1 MRNRYSD
8 YMLWAKLHSKARYNL
23 ATSGVGA
30 FPLSELGVT
39 IDQLEINGDSTYG
52 YAPLQHAIAKK
63 CEVSPHRVV
72 AAAGT
77 SMANHLAMA
86 ALLDPGDEVVMEHP
100 IYELLVSTAKYFG
113 ANVKTFPRIE
123 SEGYA
128 LNPAAIKKAISSKTK
143 LIVITNLHNPSSVL
157 TPDAT
162 LREVGG
168 IARSV
173 GAHVIVDEV
182 YLDAVY
188 ENTPRTS
195 FHLGPEFIVTNSL
208 TKVYGLS
215 GLRCGWILAQP
226 DLADKMWRLN
236 DLFGSIPA
244 HPAELLSVIA
254 FQHLDKI
261 RARARKIVEADRAAL
276 TTFLDAQVG
285 PGDTQA
291 GRGETKAEGRDEQ
304 RATHLTAIR
313 TQFGTT
319 SFLGLKSQEGNPANA
334 DEFLTKLRRDHDT
347 SAVPGRFFGMPDHF
361 RIGMGVNHE
370 MFTEGLSH
378 IAQALRS

>member
-1 MRNRYSD
+1 MKNRHSD
-8 YMLWAKLHSKARYNL
+8 YMNWAKLHSKARYNL

-30 FPLSELGVT
+30 FPLRELGVT

-52 YAPLQHAIAKK
+52 YAPLQEAIAKK
-63 CEVSPHRVV
+63 CEVSPDSVV

-86 ALLDPGDEVVMEHP
+86 ALLEPGDEVLMEHP
-100 IYELLVSTAKYFG
+100 TYELLVSTARYFG
-113 ANVKTFPRIE
+113 ADVKTFARLE
-123 SEGYA
+123 SERYA
-128 LNPAAIKKAISSKTK
+128 LNPATVRKAVSAKTK

-157 TPDAT
+157 ATDAT
-162 LREVGG
+162 LCEVGD
-168 IARSV
+168 IASSI
-173 GAHVIVDEV
+173 GAHVLVDEV

-188 ENTPRTS
+188 ENTPRTA

-236 DLFGSIPA
+236 DLFSSIPA

-254 FQHLDKI
+254 LQHLDKI
-261 RARARKIVEADRAAL
+261 RERARKIVEADRAVL
-276 TTFLDAQVG
+276 SRFLDEHTPQHLSAV
-285 PGDTQA
+285 
-291 GRGETKAEGRDEQ
+291 RTK
-304 RATHLTAIR
+304 
-313 TQFGTT
+313 FGTT
-319 SFLGLKSQEGNPANA
+319 SFAGLRKGTSE
-334 DEFLTKLRRDHDT
+334 EFLTALRRDSET
-347 SAVPGRFFGMPDHF
+347 TVVPGRFFGMPNYF

-370 MFTEGLSH
+370 MFTEGLRR
-378 IAQALRS
+378 IARTLS

>member
-1 MRNRYSD
+1 MKNRHSD
-8 YMLWAKLHSKARYNL
+8 YMNWAKLHSKARYNL

-30 FPLSELGVT
+30 FPLRELGVT

-52 YAPLQHAIAKK
+52 YAPLQQAIAKK
-63 CEVSPHRVV
+63 CEVSTDCVV

-86 ALLDPGDEVVMEHP
+86 ALLEPGDEVLMEHP
-100 IYELLVSTAKYFG
+100 TYELLVSTARYFG
-113 ANVKTFPRIE
+113 ADVKSFPRLE

-128 LNPAAIKKAISSKTK
+128 LNLATIKKAISAKTK

-157 TPDAT
+157 APDAT
-162 LREVGG
+162 FREIGD

-173 GAHVIVDEV
+173 RAHILVDEV
-182 YLDAVY
+182 YLDAAY

-195 FHLGPEFIVTNSL
+195 FHLGSEFIVTNSL

-226 DLADKMWRLN
+226 DLANKMWRLN

-254 FQHLDKI
+254 LQQLDKI
-261 RARARKIVEADRAAL
+261 RERARKVVEADRAVLAN
-276 TTFLDAQVG
+276 FLDAQV
-285 PGDTQA
+285 P
-291 GRGETKAEGRDEQ
+291 
-304 RATHLTAIR
+304 THLTAVR

-319 SFLGLKSQEGNPANA
+319 SFLGLKSREGKSAN
-334 DEFLTKLRRDHDT
+334 DEFLSKLRRDHET
-347 SAVPGRFFGMPDHF
+347 TVVPGRFFGMPTHI

-370 MFTEGLSH
+370 MFTEGLRRITQSM
-378 IAQALRS
+378 QS